1 MNTETQESR
10 TVVVGAKVTPREK
23 LAIQFVAGMMG
34 TDVANLLRVM
44 SIEEIL
50 AKREKLAARLDE
62 AGAAA

>member
-1 MNTETQESR
+1 MSTETQESR

-50 AKREKLAARLDE
+50 AKRERLAGQLSELPGVA
-62 AGAAA
+62 